1 MKSGSWRKY
10 SVVVLKKSQMIER
23 QIWQICPG
31 EIPHCFVRGWELR
44 RKPEWAKFL
53 WGSKSEIQGKLLFSF
68 SGIDVNGSK
77 RLSPTP
83 SVSNL
88 SLRPCRYLSTVTRSS
103 NQGSVDGFRRERLQ
117 RLATFDSLSVQRRL
131 QAKSRM
137 ESRTIVCYL
146 GGIWRRL
153 EPLERIYGRFP
164 SVDPLGRF
172 AGFPNLRTPLH
183 REKTVY
189 STTHKTAINRSM
201 DLTRET

>member
-1 MKSGSWRKY
+1 M
-10 SVVVLKKSQMIER
+10 
-23 QIWQICPG
+23 
-31 EIPHCFVRGWELR
+31 
-44 RKPEWAKFL
+44 
-53 WGSKSEIQGKLLFSF
+53 FSF

-103 NQGSVDGFRRERLQ
+103 SRASVDGFNREGLQ

-131 QAKSRM
+131 EAKSRM

-146 GGIWRRL
+146 GGIWTRL
-153 EPLERIYGRFP
+153 EPLEQTYCRFP
-164 SVDPLGRF
+164 SVDPSDRF
-172 AGFPNLRTPLH
+172 AGVPNLGKTLY

-189 STTHKTAINRSM
+189 STTHKTAINRPM
-201 DLTRET
+201 DLIR

>member
-1 MKSGSWRKY
+1 M
-10 SVVVLKKSQMIER
+10 
-23 QIWQICPG
+23 
-31 EIPHCFVRGWELR
+31 
-44 RKPEWAKFL
+44 
-53 WGSKSEIQGKLLFSF
+53 FSF

-88 SLRPCRYLSTVTRSS
+88 SLRLCRYLSTVTQSS
-103 NQGSVDGFRRERLQ
+103 NQGSEDGFRQEMLH

-131 QAKSRM
+131 KAKSRM

-164 SVDPLGRF
+164 SVDPSGS
-172 AGFPNLRTPLH
+172 LRTADSFPVVASLPPKNFL
-183 REKTVY
+183 RMERSDDRKCVCGSQAIRRAASLQSPTFVNLYIERKPFTVQPI
-189 STTHKTAINRSM
+189 KRP
-201 DLTRET
+201 

>member
-10 SVVVLKKSQMIER
+10 SVVVLRKSQMIER

-88 SLRPCRYLSTVTRSS
+88 SLRPCRYLSTVKRSS
-103 NQGSVDGFRRERLQ
+103 NQGFVDGFRRERLQ
-117 RLATFDSLSVQRRL
+117 RMATFHSLSVQRRL
-131 QAKSRM
+131 EAKSRM
-137 ESRTIVCYL
+137 KSRTILCYL
-146 GGIWRRL
+146 GRIWRRL
-153 EPLERIYGRFP
+153 ET
-164 SVDPLGRF
+164 VDACACGP
-172 AGFPNLRTPLH
+172 
-183 REKTVY
+183 
-189 STTHKTAINRSM
+189 
-201 DLTRET
+201 